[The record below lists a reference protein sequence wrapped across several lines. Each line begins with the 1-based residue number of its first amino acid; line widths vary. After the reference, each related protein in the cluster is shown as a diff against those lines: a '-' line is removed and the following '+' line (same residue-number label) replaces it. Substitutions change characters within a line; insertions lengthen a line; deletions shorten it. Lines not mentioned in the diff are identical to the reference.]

1 MRRPTREAI
10 ERIAEGILE
19 ENEIDE
25 APIDVEHLARE
36 LGYEVVFDTFPG
48 DLSGT
53 LIRDDDGSIT
63 IGINSFHAEVR
74 QRFSIAHEIGHA
86 HLHVQPKVLNDSLV
100 YVDPPGP
107 TVLFRDGR
115 AAEGRH
121 TEEIDANRFAASLL
135 MPRPF
140 IRDEA
145 LEIVERSP
153 GLSESQTVDA
163 LATRFNV
170 STQAM
175 RYRLVNLGVMEPD

>member
-10 ERIAEGILE
+10 ERIAEDILE
-19 ENEIDE
+19 RHGIDR
-25 APIDVEHLARE
+25 APVDVEGLARE
-36 LGYEVVFDTFPG
+36 MGYEVVFDRFPG

-63 IGINSFHAEVR
+63 VGINSFHHEVR

-86 HLHVQPKVLNDSLV
+86 HLHVQPKALNQSLV

-121 TEEIDANRFAASLL
+121 SEEIDANRFAASLL

-140 IRDEA
+140 IRREA
-145 LEIVERSP
+145 LDIVERSP
-153 GLSESQTVDA
+153 GLGEGRTVEA

-170 STQAM
+170 SEQAM